1 MPGTSA
7 ARGSFPSVLPGP
19 HARIAPSGTGTGTG
33 YTVPMAK
40 TRETETTCAL
50 CEGTGWTLIEE
61 EGVELVRRCECA
73 AGRTRQRLL
82 EQAGIPAR
90 YRHCTL
96 DSFELWNPE
105 DPTLAKT
112 LRAVQEF
119 VDIYPADDK
128 GLLLMGSVGTGK
140 THLAVAALQQIM
152 REKTP
157 PVRGRFADFTALVL
171 EIQMT
176 FDGSGSSRDILTPLI
191 EADLL
196 VLDELG
202 AGKTTPWVMDLLYYL
217 VNTRY
222 LEGRVTIFTTNFSDF
237 ARGQTESLTDRVSAR
252 IRSRLFEMCRRL
264 ELRGRDY
271 RAERL
276 ASREGGLRL

>member
-1 MPGTSA
+1 MPSDNGATVNVA
-7 ARGSFPSVLPGP
+7 PLP
-19 HARIAPSGTGTGTG
+19 TGDR
-33 YTVPMAK
+33 YTRPMAR
-40 TRETETTCAL
+40 TTETEKTCPL
-50 CEGTGWTLIEE
+50 CGGTGWFLTEE
-61 EGVELVRRCECA
+61 AGVELVRRCDCA
-73 AGRTRQRLL
+73 EDAVRQRLL

-90 YRHCTL
+90 YRHCTVE
-96 DSFELWNPE
+96 SFELWNPE

-119 VDIYPADDK
+119 VDLFPAGDK
-128 GLLLMGSVGTGK
+128 GLLLMGPVGTGK

-176 FDGSGSSRDILTPLI
+176 FDGSGSSRDILQPLI
-191 EADLL
+191 QADLL

-222 LEGRVTIFTTNFSDF
+222 LENRTTIFTTNFSDF
-237 ARGQTESLTDRVSAR
+237 ARGQSESLTERISAR
-252 IRSRLFEMCRRL
+252 IRSRLYEMCRRL

>member
-1 MPGTSA
+1 M
-7 ARGSFPSVLPGP
+7 ARKKVDPKTCPICDGSGWFL
-19 HARIAPSGTGTGTG
+19 
-33 YTVPMAK
+33 
-40 TRETETTCAL
+40 TE
-50 CEGTGWTLIEE
+50 EDGF
-61 EGVELVRRCECA
+61 ELVRRCECA
-73 AGRTRQRLL
+73 EGTMRERLL

-96 DSFELWNPE
+96 DSFDLWNPE

-119 VDIYPADDK
+119 VDLYPTGDK

-157 PVRGRFADFTALVL
+157 AVRGRFADFTALVQ

-176 FDGSGSSRDILTPLI
+176 FDGPGSSREILHPLI
-191 EADLL
+191 QADLL

-202 AGKTTPWVMDLLYYL
+202 AGKATPWVMDLLYYL

-222 LEGRVTIFTTNFSDF
+222 LENRVTIFTTNFSDF
-237 ARGQTESLTDRVSAR
+237 ARGQSESLTERVSAR
-252 IRSRLFEMCRRL
+252 IRSRLYEMCRRL

-276 ASREGGLRL
+276 ASREGGLSL

>member
-1 MPGTSA
+1 M
-7 ARGSFPSVLPGP
+7 
-19 HARIAPSGTGTGTG
+19 
-33 YTVPMAK
+33 
-40 TRETETTCAL
+40 
-50 CEGTGWTLIEE
+50 
-61 EGVELVRRCECA
+61 
-73 AGRTRQRLL
+73 
-82 EQAGIPAR
+82 
-90 YRHCTL
+90 
-96 DSFELWNPE
+96 
-105 DPTLAKT
+105 
-112 LRAVQEF
+112 
-119 VDIYPADDK
+119 
-128 GLLLMGSVGTGK
+128 
-140 THLAVAALQQIM
+140 QQIM

-176 FDGSGSSRDILTPLI
+176 FDGSGSSREILRPLI
-191 EADLL
+191 AADLL

-222 LEGRVTIFTTNFSDF
+222 LEDRTTIFTTNFSDF
-237 ARGQTESLTDRVSAR
+237 ARGSTESLTERISPR
-252 IRSRLFEMCRRL
+252 IRSRLYEMCRRL